1 MVSPEPD
8 VEVFELNPRIHRC
21 ILFGSDGLW
30 NMISTQAAVR
40 IVQKT
45 DEENEKIILEGGR
58 ANETVSI
65 IILYFIVSFPMAKIH
80 KIIIYYYPNFFFKI
94 DCFV

>member
-1 MVSPEPD
+1 MLFWFYVGDLWSFNYITNEFVVSPEPD

-65 IILYFIVSFPMAKIH
+65 IL
-80 KIIIYYYPNFFFKI
+80 
-94 DCFV
+94 